1 MEKNEAQTYLEKL
14 TWRYAT
20 KKFDPSKKIP
30 AQTWSALE
38 KSLQL
43 SPSSFGL
50 QPYAFIVVTDP
61 AVRAK
66 LRVVAHDQPQVTE
79 SSHLVVFAART
90 NLDKVYVA
98 KYIDHIA
105 KVRGVSRENLAA
117 FQSRIAAANTGDSST
132 RRNRAL
138 IEALD

>member
-1 MEKNEAQTYLEKL
+1 
-14 TWRYAT
+14 
-20 KKFDPSKKIP
+20 
-30 AQTWSALE
+30 
-38 KSLQL
+38 
-43 SPSSFGL
+43 
-50 QPYAFIVVTDP
+50 VVTDP